1 MLRLIARRLA
11 GGLSALFA
19 VATLTFV
26 LLNFSA
32 SNVARGVLGESATPA
47 QVAAKEAE
55 LGLDRPLAERYLAW
69 LGGAIRG
76 DFGVSWFTG
85 QPVTTSIVGRLPT
98 TLSVV
103 VCTILVAAVLAV
115 AVGVTAA
122 ARRGWVD
129 RLLQI
134 VAVGGAAVPQFLVA
148 VLLVSL
154 LAVQARIFPATGYH
168 PITDGVGAWALSI
181 TLPVAALAFG
191 AMASTAQQV
200 RGATIDEL
208 SRDYVRTLRSRGL
221 GSTEILLRHALRSAA
236 PSALTVLSLQFIAML
251 GGAVIIE
258 QIFALPGIGF
268 LALSSTTQGDMPVLM
283 GVVVYVV
290 IMVVIVNLLVDVA
303 VGWLNPKA
311 RAS

>member
-1 MLRLIARRLA
+1 MLRLVVRRLL
-11 GGLSALFA
+11 GGVSALFA
-19 VATLTFV
+19 VATLTFL

-32 SNVARGVLGESATPA
+32 ANVARGVLGESATPD
-47 QVAAKEAE
+47 QIAAKEAE
-55 LGLDRPLAERYLAW
+55 LGLDRPLLERYAGWLADA
-69 LGGAIRG
+69 LRG
-76 DFGVSWFTG
+76 DFGTSWFTG
-85 QPVTTSIVGRLPT
+85 QPVAASILGRLPT

-103 VCTILVAAVLAV
+103 VSTIIVAALLATLI
-115 AVGVTAA
+115 GVTAA

-129 RLLQI
+129 RTLQ
-134 VAVGGAAVPQFLVA
+134 VLAVGGAAVPQFLVA
-148 VLLVSL
+148 IVLVSV
-154 LAVQARIFPATGYH
+154 LAIRMRLFPATGYS
-168 PITDGVGAWALSI
+168 PASEGLGPWMLSI
-181 TLPVAALAFG
+181 TLPVAALALG
-191 AMASTAQQV
+191 ATASTAQQL
-200 RGATIDEL
+200 RGATIDAL
-208 SRDYVRTLRSRGL
+208 ARDHIRTLRSRGL

-290 IMVVIVNLLVDVA
+290 VMVVIVNLLVDLA

-311 RAS
+311 RRS